1 MISKVVF
8 PILFGLT
15 VKKLPNWFLIPYQEG
30 RWLVSKCVTTCI
42 LGRKEIHDR
51 TRYMYFLKTMYEIWN
66 FDDDRKFFKLQHDS
80 YADCRF
86 ICVQFIKL
94 TSNEFIELEL
104 KWSLIPILILS
115 VLLIKNIKWL
125 LFQFSSTMGVTCEKH
140 NTPSVI

>member
-1 MISKVVF
+1 
-8 PILFGLT
+8 
-15 VKKLPNWFLIPYQEG
+15 
-30 RWLVSKCVTTCI
+30 
-42 LGRKEIHDR
+42 
-51 TRYMYFLKTMYEIWN
+51 MYEIWN

-86 ICVQFIKL
+86 NCVQFIKL